1 MKTRSLRAG
10 LTRLALGLAVLG
22 APTASIAADAPT
34 QPPIESFF
42 RHPRMS
48 GPELSPS
55 GKLLALAMV
64 GTNGRVRLGVLDLE
78 VRDKIRIVAGFE
90 DADIRRYAWVNDK
103 RLVFDTIDFSSAGGG
118 QWAPGLFAQDIDG
131 GPLRRL
137 VRPADDEF
145 ATGTRVQARQLPWNH
160 RLHST
165 IRDGSADVIVE
176 RLDYRSMELDRTTLF
191 RLNTE
196 TGSTTPVVSGLPED
210 GSRWVVDDQGRA
222 RVMTAVNGNR
232 ARIYWRDLKMGAWQ
246 LIAET
251 ENRYADMPMEPYA
264 VDGGDTIYVHARTGN
279 KDLTSGLFRFDA
291 AGKKLETSPLV
302 SIDGFDFD
310 GQLVFDEGRKRLL
323 GVHYVSDARGTVW
336 FDARLRGLQERID
349 ALLPSTLNRMSC
361 RLCEQAQYL
370 VVESLSDRQ
379 PAVYRV
385 YDVKQDRLQMI
396 GPSRPWIAV
405 QDMSAR
411 SFTRITARD
420 GLAIPVHVTTPR
432 LGKKPWPAVVLVHG
446 GPYVRGGDW
455 RWDAESQFL
464 ASRGY
469 LVIEPEFR
477 GSAGYGDKHLRAGFK
492 QWGLA
497 MQDDVADAALWA
509 VKEGLADKGRICIA
523 GASYGGYSALMG
535 LLRDPEL
542 YRCGIN
548 WVGVTDIEL
557 MYSLHWSDL
566 SAAWKRFG
574 MPILIGD
581 RQKDAAQLAA
591 TSPLKH
597 ASRIRQPLLMAYG
610 EADRRVPIAHGR
622 LFRDEVAKTNTS
634 VEWIEYADE
643 GHGFLLEK
651 NNIDF
656 WGRVERFLE
665 KNLRPSPDAAASK
678 P

>member
-1 MKTRSLRAG
+1 MKASYLAAG
-10 LTRLALGLAVLG
+10 LTRLALALVVAAPLAS
-22 APTASIAADAPT
+22 TAADPPT

-48 GPELSPS
+48 DPELSPS

-78 VRDKIRIVAGFE
+78 TRDKIRIVAGFE

-137 VRPADDEF
+137 VRPADNEF
-145 ATGTRVQARQLPWNH
+145 NTGTRIQARQLQWNH

-165 IRDGSADVIVE
+165 IQDGSADVIVE
-176 RLDYRSMELDRTTLF
+176 RLDYRAMELDRTTLF

-196 TGSTTPVVSGLPED
+196 TGSTSLVVSGLPED

-232 ARIYWRDLKMGAWQ
+232 ARIYWRDLKSETWQ
-246 LIAET
+246 LVAET

-264 VDGGDTIYVHARTGN
+264 VDGGDTIYVHAKTGN
-279 KDLTSGLFRFDA
+279 KDLTKGLFRFDA
-291 AGKKLETSPLV
+291 AGKKLESSPLV
-302 SIDGFDFD
+302 SIDGFDFE
-310 GQLVFDEGRKRLL
+310 GRLVFDEGRKRLL

-336 FDARLRGLQERID
+336 FDARLRHLQERID
-349 ALLPSTLNRMSC
+349 ALLPSTLNRVSC
-361 RLCEQAQYL
+361 RRCDEAPYL
-370 VVESLSDRQ
+370 IVESLSDRQ

-385 YDVKQDRLQMI
+385 YDVKQDKLQMI
-396 GPSRPWIAV
+396 GPSRPWIAAK
-405 QDMSAR
+405 DMSAR

-420 GLAIPVHVTTPR
+420 GLGIPVHVTTPQV
-432 LGKKPWPAVVLVHG
+432 GKKPWPAVVLVHG

-455 RWDAESQFL
+455 SWDAESQFL

-509 VKEGLADKGRICIA
+509 VKEGLADKSRICIA
-523 GASYGGYSALMG
+523 GASYGGYSTLMG

-542 YRCGIN
+542 YRCGVN

-566 SAAWKRFG
+566 SAAWKQYG
-574 MPILIGD
+574 LPILVGD

-597 ASRIRQPLLMAYG
+597 ASRIRQPILMAYG

-622 LFRDEVAKTNTS
+622 LFRDEVAKTNPN
-634 VEWIEYADE
+634 VQWIEYADE

-665 KNLRPSPDAAASK
+665 KNLRPSPDAAAVK